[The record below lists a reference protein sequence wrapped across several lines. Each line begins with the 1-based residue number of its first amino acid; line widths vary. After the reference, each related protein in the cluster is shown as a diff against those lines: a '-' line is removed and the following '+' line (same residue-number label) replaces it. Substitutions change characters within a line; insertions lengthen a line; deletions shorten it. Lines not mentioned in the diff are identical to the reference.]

1 MVVFLTILMGV
12 RYNSI
17 VDKKDSHKTYALY
30 ELGQKIRKIW
40 IIALFGL
47 ALTILNSLITISTS
61 IPIIQNIYIGTL
73 GEKADLIQKI
83 ESLVPGTNIS
93 FFKQKFNDPTFIN
106 TDEKEG
112 RREYVFVNKFFYLDA
127 TTDLND
133 KVLYY
138 AVTTRDDKFNP
149 TFKSPMFNL
158 NGDQITVTLGK
169 TRFNEITDYPTVMDG
184 CLGAHDWFY
193 YESYYL
199 GNPGN
204 YQTYAFGI
212 NMAGDSSEI
221 NAEKISLINDEVCS
235 WNRKTKEV
243 VEQPKSPTDP
253 ILDFRNNSVVNTYL
267 VTEPM
272 GDFSPHRL
280 GIGVDY
286 YQVRILN

>member
-1 MVVFLTILMGV
+1 MLVG
-12 RYNSI
+12 YNSI
-17 VDKKDSHKTYALY
+17 VNKRGRRKAYDLY
-30 ELGQKIRKIW
+30 ELAQKIRKIW
-40 IIALFGL
+40 LIVLFGL
-47 ALTILNSLITISTS
+47 ALTVLNSLITVSTS
-61 IPIIQNIYIGTL
+61 IPIIQSIYVKTL

-93 FFKQKFNDPTFIN
+93 YFKQKFNDPTFIN

-112 RREYVFVNKFFYLDA
+112 RKDYVFVNKFFYLDA

-138 AVTTRDDKFNP
+138 AVTTRDDAFNP
-149 TFKSPMFNL
+149 TFKSPMFNE
-158 NGDQITVTLGK
+158 NGDQLTVTLGK
-169 TRFNEITDYPTVMDG
+169 TRFDEITDYPTIMDG

-199 GNPGN
+199 GNPGK

-221 NAEKISLINDEVCS
+221 NAERIALIDDDICS
-235 WNRKTKEV
+235 WRNDKPKEPDGHPTS
-243 VEQPKSPTDP
+243 QPEVIT
-253 ILDFRNNSVVNTYL
+253 DFRKNSVVNTYL
-267 VTEPM
+267 VTEPS
-272 GDFSPHRL
+272 GEFFPHRL

-286 YQVRILN
+286 YQVRILD